1 MAEILDIISQN
12 TQSTVVAEYVRE
24 ERERESGY
32 QSESDLENALIAQ
45 LQRQGYEYL
54 PIHNEKE
61 LIANLRKQ
69 LEKLNGITFTDSEW
83 QRFFK
88 TEIAKESNGIKE
100 KAITIQ
106 RDYKKSFVRED
117 GTQLN
122 ISLIDKK
129 DVHHNYTQVINQ
141 YAVESGTQKNRYDV
155 TILVNGLPLV
165 HIELKRRGV
174 LLKEAFNQIN
184 RYGRESFW
192 ADNALFEFVQIFIIS
207 NGTTTKY
214 YSNTTRDNHVKEQ
227 NSKAKTGRQRTCN
240 SYEFT
245 SYWSDAKNKLLND
258 LEDFTAT
265 FLSRHSLLNILTRF
279 CVLTEQNI
287 LMAMRP
293 YQIAATERLLNRIE
307 VAHNAKLYG
316 TIKAGGYIWH
326 TTGSGKTLTSFK
338 AAQLATKLLYIDK
351 VLFVVD
357 RKDLDYQTMREYDR
371 FQKGAANG
379 NTSTS
384 VLEKQIA
391 DSNSKII
398 ITTIQKL
405 SSFIKKNPDSDIYKK
420 EVVLIFDECH
430 RSQFGEM
437 HAAITKKFKKYY
449 IFGFTG
455 TPIFIE
461 NMPTGVGLVKTTE
474 DAFGERLHTY
484 TIVNA
489 ISDHNV
495 LPFRVDYVST
505 MKEKENVENSKVWD
519 IEREKALS
527 DPRRISNVAKYILEH
542 YAQQTQQGKNYKM
555 SVVTNVE
562 ELAKDK
568 KKKVEEER
576 SKSLLNGFNSIFAV
590 QNIPMAKQYYL
601 EFMKQMEELPANKRL
616 RIATIFSY
624 GVNEADPDE
633 EGDENSD
640 NTEGLDAS
648 SREFLERA
656 IKDYNKMFG
665 TSYDTSA
672 DKFPNYYKDVS
683 LRMKNREI
691 DLLLVV
697 NMFLTGFDAT
707 TLNTLW
713 VDKNLRYHGL
723 LQSYS
728 RTNRILNSIKQFG
741 NIVCF
746 RNLEDSTNKALSLFG
761 DPEARGISI
770 LRPFDDYFNGYEDN
784 KGQHQKGYKELAE
797 ELQQMLKPGEYP
809 FGEDAER
816 NFVKLF
822 GNILKMRNL
831 LSVFDQ
837 FEGKDMLSERDVQDY
852 TGIYL
857 DIREKIIHQKK
868 DKEDIC
874 DDLVF
879 EMEFVKQVEV
889 NIDFILFLVEQY
901 RKSHKQDGEI
911 RVRISKA
918 IDSSPDLRDKKEL
931 IEKFIEQLTPDSE
944 VDAAWRVYVN
954 SEKRRQ
960 FDAIIDEE
968 NLKRDKA
975 VEFIENA
982 YERGYVPEGGMEL
995 DGIMPPINPFDVN
1008 ANREG
1013 KIATVL
1019 EKLKAFFQRF
1029 ADVSNGDFSDDKVQ
1043 VNINI
1048 HNHYHGH
1055 VDNVVNVEKGK

>member
-1 MAEILDIISQN
+1 MAEIMDIISQN

-69 LEKLNGITFTDSEW
+69 LEKLNDITFTDSEW

-100 KAITIQ
+100 KAFTIQ

-117 GTQLN
+117 GTQVN

-129 DVHHNYTQVINQ
+129 DVHHNSTQVINQ
-141 YAVESGTQKNRYDV
+141 YAVDSGTQKNRYDV

-165 HIELKRRGV
+165 HLELKRRGV

-214 YSNTTRDNHVKEQ
+214 YSNTTRDNHIKEQ
-227 NSKAKTGRQRTCN
+227 NSKAKAGRQRTCN

-316 TIKAGGYIWH
+316 TVKAGGYIWH

-338 AAQLATKLLYIDK
+338 AAQLATKLPYIDK
-351 VLFVVD
+351 VMFVVD

-384 VLEKQIA
+384 VLEKQIT
-391 DSNSKII
+391 DIKSKII

-430 RSQFGEM
+430 RSQFGDM

-461 NMPTGVGLVKTTE
+461 NMPTGVGLIKTTE

-495 LPFRVDYVST
+495 LPFRVDYVRT
-505 MKEKENVENSKVWD
+505 MKEKEDVENSKVWD

-527 DPRRISNVAKYILEH
+527 DPRRINNVTAYILEH
-542 YAQQTQQGKNYKM
+542 YAQQTLQGKNYKM

-562 ELAKDK
+562 QLAKDK

-576 SKSLLNGFNSIFAV
+576 GKSLLNGFNSIFAV

-601 EFMKQMEELPANKRL
+601 EFLRQMEELPANKRL

-624 GVNEADPDE
+624 GVNEADPDD

-761 DPEARGISI
+761 DPEACGVSI
-770 LRPFDDYFNGYEDN
+770 LRPFDDYFKGYDDN
-784 KGQHQKGYKELAE
+784 KGQHQKGYTELVE
-797 ELQQMLKPGEYP
+797 ELQQMLKPGEMP
-809 FGEDAER
+809 IGEEAER

-822 GNILKMRNL
+822 GNVLKMRNL

-837 FEGKDMLSERDVQDY
+837 FQGNDLLTERDVQDY
-852 TGIYL
+852 TSVYL
-857 DIREKIIHQKK
+857 DIREKIIHKQK

-931 IEKFIEQLTPDSE
+931 IEKFIEQLTPNSE

-954 SEKRRQ
+954 DEKRRQ
-960 FDAIIDEE
+960 FDAIIEEE

-975 VEFIENA
+975 VEFMENA

-1013 KIATVL
+1013 KIASVL

-1029 ADVSNGDFSDDKVQ
+1029 ADVSNGDFSDDGIQ
-1043 VNINI
+1043 VNVTINYNGPI
-1048 HNHYHGH
+1048 ENLTINEI
-1055 VDNVVNVEKGK
+1055 DQR